1 MMKTMR
7 RAERRKDSNPLTKVK
22 RMKIFPFQ
30 RTSDPARQ
38 TQASDADGFRA
49 HGFRAGGGESVR
61 TESSRATAHGPFRRH
76 YPNEFLF
83 SAFALL
89 CIVIFVQGLYATWIR
104 PTANALLTDSRAEQK
119 ADPSF
124 IPQRSLYVIVK
135 DYEQE
140 SCLIMLLWAVSI
152 LAYKAVHLRRE
163 QRTLEVDL
171 VQIPEGV
178 KVLPA
183 DTREY
188 ARHIESFA
196 QTSRGFLLPRA
207 LLVALNRFAA
217 TRNIQDA
224 ANASHAV
231 CQTEADRLDSELSML
246 RYIAWAI
253 PAIGF
258 IGTVR
263 GIGNALGQAQKAVT
277 GDISGVTS
285 GLGITFNS
293 TLIALLFSIMVMF
306 LLHAFQR
313 TQERF
318 VLDAE
323 GYLDDRLIR
332 HMYVS

>member
-1 MMKTMR
+1 MK
-7 RAERRKDSNPLTKVK
+7 RK
-22 RMKIFPFQ
+22 
-30 RTSDPARQ
+30 
-38 TQASDADGFRA
+38 
-49 HGFRAGGGESVR
+49 
-61 TESSRATAHGPFRRH
+61 

-83 SAFALL
+83 SAIALL
-89 CIVIFVQGLYATWIR
+89 IIIIAVQTTYATWIR
-104 PTANALLTDSRAEQK
+104 PTATAMLADQRAHISNDPTYTPSR
-119 ADPSF
+119 S
-124 IPQRSLYVIVK
+124 IYVIIK

-140 SCLIMLLWAVSI
+140 SCMIMLFWAVSI
-152 LAYKAVHLRRE
+152 LTYKTVHLRRE
-163 QRTLEVDL
+163 QRVLESDL
-171 VQIPEGV
+171 VRIAEGV
-178 KVLPA
+178 KILPE

-188 ARHIESFA
+188 SRHIENFA
-196 QTSRGFLLPRA
+196 ETSSGYLLPRA
-207 LLVALNRFAA
+207 LLVALGRFAA
-217 TRNIQDA
+217 TRNVQDA

-293 TLIALLFSIMVMF
+293 TLIALMFSILVMF
-306 LLHAFQR
+306 LLHALQR

-323 GYLDDRLIR
+323 AYLDDRLIR
-332 HMYVS
+332 HMYVR

>member
-1 MMKTMR
+1 MK
-7 RAERRKDSNPLTKVK
+7 RK
-22 RMKIFPFQ
+22 
-30 RTSDPARQ
+30 
-38 TQASDADGFRA
+38 
-49 HGFRAGGGESVR
+49 
-61 TESSRATAHGPFRRH
+61 

-83 SAFALL
+83 SAVTLL
-89 CIVIFVQGLYATWIR
+89 LIIIGVQTMYATWIR
-104 PTANALLTDSRAEQK
+104 PTAHALLTDQQRREK
-119 ADPSF
+119 DPTY
-124 IPQRSLYVIVK
+124 IPERSIFVIVK

-152 LAYKAVHLRRE
+152 LGYKAIHLRRE
-163 QRTLEVDL
+163 QLVLDTDL
-171 VQIPEGV
+171 VRIPEGV
-178 KVLPA
+178 KILPE

-188 ARHIESFA
+188 ARNIEAFEQSSA
-196 QTSRGFLLPRA
+196 GFLLPRA
-207 LLVALNRFAA
+207 LLVALGRFAA
-217 TRNIQDA
+217 TRNVQDA

-263 GIGNALGQAQKAVT
+263 GIGNALGQAQKAVS

-285 GLGITFNS
+285 GLGVTFNS
-293 TLIALLFSIMVMF
+293 TLIALLFSILVMF
-306 LLHAFQR
+306 LLHALQR

-323 GYLDDRLIR
+323 SYLDDRLIR
-332 HMYVS
+332 HMYVR